1 MSART
6 PLPQIP
12 ASVEAPALPTGVQLT
27 PMDPIFRQ
35 DPYPVLERLRSAERI
50 HRDVPLGRWFVTG
63 FEETREILR
72 NKDHSSNM
80 RNAAADSYMG
90 RVWRNAQAGGLAEAT
105 TSILYMD
112 DPEHRRV
119 RALVSKPFTPKAVE
133 DLRPRI
139 RANVAELLDTL
150 TEPHFDLVKR
160 LPVPCRSL
168 SSRTCSASSRRGMR
182 SSNSGRRTSW
192 RDSSIHWAFR
202 SIPNGA
208 PAPSRSSTNTSPKS
222 LPHGAGSQAPT
233 WSAT

>member
-1 MSART
+1 MSATT
-6 PLPQIP
+6 PRPEITAP
-12 ASVEAPALPTGVQLT
+12 VDAPALPTGVQLT
-27 PMDPIFRQ
+27 PMDPVFRQ

-119 RALVSKPFTPKAVE
+119 RALVSKPFTPRAEE

-139 RANVAELLDTL
+139 CVFVFVLLVSL
-150 TEPHFDLVKR
+150 FVFFFVLV
-160 LPVPCRSL
+160 
-168 SSRTCSASSRRGMR
+168 
-182 SSNSGRRTSW
+182 
-192 RDSSIHWAFR
+192 
-202 SIPNGA
+202 
-208 PAPSRSSTNTSPKS
+208 
-222 LPHGAGSQAPT
+222 
-233 WSAT
+233 